1 MLGAIKTFND
11 AAFEALGAGV
21 PVEEII
27 DIDAAPR
34 LNRIGTSA
42 EYDEFIDE
50 LESDIKA
57 QLEEKY

>member
-11 AAFEALGAGV
+11 AAFEALEAGV
-21 PVEEII
+21 PVEEIT

-34 LNRIGTSA
+34 LNRMGTAA

-50 LESDIKA
+50 LEADIES